1 VYLLITTIIALLIW
15 IYLICFRG
23 KFWLSDLQLD
33 SVDDRLENYPP
44 ICAVIPARNEAEVL
58 PTTLRSLLESD
69 YPGNFSLVLVD
80 DQSSDRTEEIALEI
94 AAKLEKDRQL
104 TIITGQPLP
113 SGWTGKLWALEQG
126 IARAK
131 QQTILPKYI
140 LLTDADIQH
149 DRENLK
155 QLVIKAEIEQL
166 DLVSLMVMLRC
177 ESFWEKF
184 LIPAFIFFFAKLYPF
199 AWVNNPD
206 KKTAAAAGGCILIST
221 EALEKIGGIQILREA
236 LIDDC
241 TLAQK
246 VKEQNKKIWLG
257 LTKKNY
263 SLRAY
268 ASLKSIWQTIAR
280 TAFTQLNYSPL
291 LLIGTVLGMIL
302 VYLVPPLAAIAGIIK
317 GNWLLAIV
325 GGTTWLLMAISY
337 LPTIL
342 FYQLSPLWTLSL
354 PAIAGFYNMMTIDS
368 ALLHWQGKGGAWKG
382 RIY

>member
-1 VYLLITTIIALLIW
+1 MYLLITTIIALLIW

>member
-94 AAKLEKDRQL
+94 AAKLKKDRQL

-268 ASLKSIWQTIAR
+268 ASLESIWQTIAR